1 MPEQPPSKPP
11 AAIIQRPVLVILSGP
26 SGVGKDAV
34 LARMK
39 ELGLSLHYVI
49 TMTTRPRRPLEKNNV
64 DYCFVSHDEFL
75 RLQKNKELL
84 ESANVYGNWYGV
96 PRKDVM
102 DALQAGKDTIIKV
115 DVQGVE
121 HIKQVMPWAVA
132 IFLSPPSR
140 EDLEMRLQRRSTEP
154 VNDLSLRLKSA
165 ESEFDKLPYF
175 DYVVVN
181 YQNEI
186 DRAVSE
192 IIAII
197 NTEKFRPLSEEKL
210 NNS

>member
-1 MPEQPPSKPP
+1 MPEQIPSQPSS
-11 AAIIQRPVLVILSGP
+11 AIIQRPVLVILSGP

-39 ELGLSLHYVI
+39 EMDLPLHFVI
-49 TMTTRPRRPLEKNNV
+49 TMTTRPRRPKEKNNV
-64 DYCFVSHDEFL
+64 DYRFVSQEEFL
-75 RLQKNKELL
+75 ELKSKNELL

-96 PRKDVM
+96 PRKDVI
-102 DALQAGKDTIIKV
+102 DALHAGKDTVIKV

-121 HIKQVMPWAVA
+121 NYKKIMPQAVA

-140 EDLEMRLQRRSTEP
+140 EELKVRLQQRSTESGD
-154 VNDLSLRLKSA
+154 NLSIRVQTA
-165 ESEFDKLPYF
+165 ESEFDKLPIF
-175 DYVVVN
+175 DYVVIN
-181 YQNEI
+181 HRNEI

-197 NTEKFRPLSEEKL
+197 NTEKCRPSTNEQPT
-210 NNS
+210 SS

>member
-1 MPEQPPSKPP
+1 MPKQPPSQPS
-11 AAIIQRPVLVILSGP
+11 AATSQRPVLVILSGP
-26 SGVGKDAV
+26 SGVGKDAI

-39 ELGLSLHYVI
+39 ETGFPLYYVV
-49 TMTTRPRRPLEKNNV
+49 TMTTRARRPLEKNNV
-64 DYCFVSHDEFL
+64 DYRFVNPDEFL
-75 RLQKNKELL
+75 RLQKNDELL

-154 VNDLSLRLKSA
+154 VDNLNLRLKSA
-165 ESEFDKLPYF
+165 ESEFDKLPIF

-181 YQNEI
+181 HRNEI

-192 IIAII
+192 IAAII
-197 NTEKFRPLSEEKL
+197 TTEKCRPVINEQPT
-210 NNS
+210 NG

>member
-1 MPEQPPSKPP
+1 MPKQPPSQPS
-11 AAIIQRPVLVILSGP
+11 AATSQRPVLVILSGP
-26 SGVGKDAV
+26 SGVGKDAI

-39 ELGLSLHYVI
+39 ETGFPLYYVV
-49 TMTTRPRRPLEKNNV
+49 TMTTRARRPLEKNNV
-64 DYCFVSHDEFL
+64 DYRFVNPDEFL
-75 RLQKNKELL
+75 RLQKNDELL

-121 HIKQVMPWAVA
+121 YIKQVMPWAVA

-154 VNDLSLRLKSA
+154 VDNLNLRLKSA
-165 ESEFDKLPYF
+165 ESEFVKLPIF

-181 YQNEI
+181 HRNEI

-192 IIAII
+192 IAAII
-197 NTEKFRPLSEEKL
+197 TTEKCRPVINEQPT
-210 NNS
+210 NG

>member
-1 MPEQPPSKPP
+1 MPEQPPSQPS
-11 AAIIQRPVLVILSGP
+11 AATTPRPVLVILSGP

-39 ELGLSLHYVI
+39 EMDLPLHFVI
-49 TMTTRPRRPLEKNNV
+49 TMTTRPRRPKEKNNV
-64 DYCFVSHDEFL
+64 DYRFVSQEEFL
-75 RLQKNKELL
+75 ELKSKNELL

-96 PRKDVM
+96 PRTDVM
-102 DALQAGKDTIIKV
+102 DALQAGKDTVIKV

-121 HIKQVMPWAVA
+121 NYKKIMPQAVA

-140 EDLEMRLQRRSTEP
+140 EELKVRLQQRSTESGD
-154 VNDLSLRLKSA
+154 NLSIRVQTAK
-165 ESEFDKLPYF
+165 SEFDKLPIF
-175 DYVVVN
+175 DYVVIN
-181 YQNEI
+181 HRNEI

-197 NTEKFRPLSEEKL
+197 NTEKCRPSTNEQPT
-210 NNS
+210 SS

>member
-1 MPEQPPSKPP
+1 MPKQLPSQPS
-11 AAIIQRPVLVILSGP
+11 AATSQRPVLVILSGP
-26 SGVGKDAV
+26 SGVGKDAI

-39 ELGLSLHYVI
+39 ETGFPLYYVV
-49 TMTTRPRRPLEKNNV
+49 TMTTRARRPLEKNNV
-64 DYCFVSHDEFL
+64 DYRFVNPDEFL
-75 RLQKNKELL
+75 RLQKNDELL

-154 VNDLSLRLKSA
+154 VDNLNLRLKSA
-165 ESEFDKLPYF
+165 ESEFDKLPIF

-181 YQNEI
+181 HRNEI

-192 IIAII
+192 IAAII
-197 NTEKFRPLSEEKL
+197 TTEKCRPVINEQPT
-210 NNS
+210 NG

>member
-1 MPEQPPSKPP
+1 MPKQPPSQPS
-11 AAIIQRPVLVILSGP
+11 AATSQRPVLVILSGP
-26 SGVGKDAV
+26 SGVGKDAI

-39 ELGLSLHYVI
+39 ETGFPLYYVV
-49 TMTTRPRRPLEKNNV
+49 TMTTRARRPLEKNNV
-64 DYCFVSHDEFL
+64 DYRFLNPDEFL
-75 RLQKNKELL
+75 RLQKNYELL

-154 VNDLSLRLKSA
+154 VDNLNLRLKSA
-165 ESEFDKLPYF
+165 ESEFDKLPIF

-181 YQNEI
+181 HRNEI

-192 IIAII
+192 IAAII
-197 NTEKFRPLSEEKL
+197 TTEKCRPVINEQPT
-210 NNS
+210 NG